1 MKSRCDYP
9 CKDCSQGASVCDSCL
24 SSDLTNLILLEQGK
38 CVESCRTGFYQIGN
52 ICDKCSPSC

>member
-24 SSDLTNLILLEQGK
+24 SSDLTDLILLEQGK